1 MEEIR
6 DRGEGN
12 NAFTPK
18 AVGGSEFIKNVNMK
32 MKTQKHRAFTL
43 IELLVVIAIIAIL
56 AAMLLPALAS
66 AKERAKRIS
75 CTSNLHQ
82 LTVGS
87 FIYAVD
93 NREYLPPLD
102 NGGHGGWPWDIP
114 TNTFNALSR
123 SAGITRNVMFCT
135 TVSEMNQ
142 DNQWFC
148 NLPPL
153 HTWSPT
159 YCAGYVWATTG
170 ADLLGVQV
178 DSTNVVVKTTSR
190 LAWGSTSDS
199 IFVADPN
206 ISQMQNGSGP
216 LTYIKC
222 KGGAVDSSGNPIYY
236 KSPHL
241 KGSQPLG
248 GNVGAV
254 DGSVTFKLFA
264 AMSRKAFQNDSFQT
278 SFYW

>member
-1 MEEIR
+1 
-6 DRGEGN
+6 
-12 NAFTPK
+12 
-18 AVGGSEFIKNVNMK
+18 

-123 SAGITRNVMFCT
+123 SAGI
-135 TVSEMNQ
+135 
-142 DNQWFC
+142 
-148 NLPPL
+148 
-153 HTWSPT
+153 
-159 YCAGYVWATTG
+159 
-170 ADLLGVQV
+170 
-178 DSTNVVVKTTSR
+178 KTT
-190 LAWGSTSDS
+190 
-199 IFVADPN
+199 
-206 ISQMQNGSGP
+206 NGFATFHLFIHGVP
-216 LTYIKC
+216 LTVPDMFGRQLVRICWASRWIRQTWWSKPPAGWRGVLRRTAFLWPTRTFRRC
-222 KGGAVDSSGNPIYY
+222 RTVLARLPILSAKGERWIR
-236 KSPHL
+236 
-241 KGSQPLG
+241 LG
-248 GNVGAV
+248 TRFITNRRISKAASRWG
-254 DGSVTFKLFA
+254 
-264 AMSRKAFQNDSFQT
+264 AMSVRWMAALPS
-278 SFYW
+278 SYSLP

>member
-1 MEEIR
+1 LEEIR

-56 AAMLLPALAS
+56 AALLLPALTS

-75 CTSNLHQ
+75 CASNLHQ

-87 FIYAVD
+87 FIYAGENTD
-93 NREYLPPLD
+93 NLPPL
-102 NGGHGGWPWDIP
+102 NNSGLIGGWPWDIP

-123 SAGITRNVMFCT
+123 SCGITRDVLFCT
-135 TVSEMNQ
+135 TVSDMNQ
-142 DNQWFC
+142 TNQWLC
-148 NLPPL
+148 NIQ
-153 HTWSPT
+153 HGWSPA
-159 YCAGYVWATTG
+159 YCGGYVWATTG
-170 ADLLGVQV
+170 ADQLGVKV